1 MGASSNAA
9 LPDGTFANSTDAI
22 NVILTQEANRIGSD
36 IHKSTL
42 HTSPWIDLVKQSTF
56 PDGMGYQLNTLV
68 YDRAL
73 PLKSG
78 ALNATPVLGL
88 NWNALNLSAVA
99 SSRTGFTD
107 GQIEDLRSTGDE
119 GTSKI
124 DFSQV
129 LKSYSL
135 KRATVESPKI
145 NVEDLRFAAH
155 RADQLRAIMDLL
167 KESVRYSW
175 ENRYRDEYD
184 RLADNTVLCK
194 SDGSTFIA
202 SVEDKQSFAA
212 AGSTDASLVSTT
224 TTDGSATDIDADN
237 NGAADLTGNIS
248 NAVMDKIYFQLV
260 RAGAGPKAYG
270 RENGRPVFSVV
281 LSSEASYK
289 LQTEAE
295 FRDDVRYNNAA
306 VSDLIAPLGI
316 EKSFRGFYH
325 LVDDL
330 TTRYTESSDSS
341 NVLSKVEP
349 FTVSGGVVTP
359 NSAYES
365 AAYEAAYILV
375 DDVMES
381 LIPAPLTGGN
391 GVTFDPVN
399 YKGDFKW
406 TNIPDA
412 SINPDGTIGFF
423 RGIMASASKPIKTS
437 FGYVVI
443 FKRTVSTAATV

>member
-1 MGASSNAA
+1 MA
-9 LPDGTFANSTDAI
+9 GTFDNDATAI
-22 NVILTQEANRIGSD
+22 NVLLTQEANRIGGD
-36 IHKSTL
+36 IHKATM
-42 HTSPWIDLVKQSTF
+42 HTSPWIDLIKQTTF

-78 ALNATPVLGL
+78 TLASSPVLGV
-88 NWNALNLSAVA
+88 NWNNLRDSAVA
-99 SSRTGFTD
+99 SGVTGFTD
-107 GQIEDLRSTGDE
+107 GQSVDTKNKSEE
-119 GTSKI
+119 GTATI

-129 LKSYSL
+129 LKAYSL
-135 KRATVESPKI
+135 KRAVVESPKI
-145 NVEDLRFAAH
+145 NVEDLRYAAH
-155 RADQLRAIMDLL
+155 RTDQLRAIMDLL
-167 KESVRYSW
+167 EESVRHSW

-184 RLADNTVLCK
+184 RLADNVVLCK
-194 SDGSTFIA
+194 TASTTFTS

-212 AGSTDASLVSTT
+212 DSSAAGSTTKTGDL
-224 TTDGSATDIDADN
+224 DADN
-237 NGAADLTGNIS
+237 DGTGELEPSANIS
-248 NAVMDKIYFQLV
+248 NAVMDKIYYQLV

-270 RENGRPVFSVV
+270 RENGRPIFSVV

-295 FRDDVRYNNAA
+295 FRDDVRYNNAR
-306 VSDLIAPLGI
+306 VGELIAPLGV

-330 TTRYTESSDSS
+330 TTRYNSRGGEANT
-341 NVLSKVEP
+341 LLKVEP
-349 FTVSGGVVTP
+349 YTVTNGVVVP
-359 NSAYES
+359 NSDYES
-365 AAYEAAYILV
+365 AEFEAAYVLV

-381 LIPAPLTGGN
+381 LIPQPISGGN

-412 SINPDGTIGFF
+412 AINPDGTIGFF

-443 FKRTVSTAATV
+443 YKRDVGTAAAT

>member
-1 MGASSNAA
+1 MA
-9 LPDGTFANSTDAI
+9 GTFENDATAI
-22 NVILTQEANRIGSD
+22 NVLLTQEANRIGGD
-36 IHKSTL
+36 IHKATM
-42 HTSPWIDLVKQSTF
+42 HTSPWIDLIKQTTF

-78 ALNATPVLGL
+78 TLASSPVLGV
-88 NWNALNLSAVA
+88 NWNNLRHSAVA
-99 SSRTGFTD
+99 SGVTGFTD
-107 GQIEDLRSTGDE
+107 GQSVDTKNKTEE
-119 GTSKI
+119 GTSTI

-129 LKSYSL
+129 LKAYSL
-135 KRATVESPKI
+135 KRAVVESPKI
-145 NVEDLRFAAH
+145 NVEDLRYAAH
-155 RADQLRAIMDLL
+155 RTDQLRAVMDLL
-167 KESVRYSW
+167 EESVRHSW

-194 SDGSTFIA
+194 SNGSTFIT
-202 SVEDKQSFAA
+202 SVEDKQSYAA
-212 AGSTDASLVSTT
+212 SGSTDASLVSTT
-224 TTDGSATDIDADN
+224 TTDGNATDIDSTND
-237 NGAADLTGNIS
+237 GTADLTGNIS

-281 LSSEASYK
+281 LSSEASYQ

-295 FRDDVRYNNAA
+295 FRDDVRYNKAA

-330 TTRYTESSDSS
+330 TTRFTESSDSS

-349 FTVSGGVVTP
+349 FTVSGGVVIP
-359 NSAYES
+359 NTAYES
-365 AAYEAAYILV
+365 AAYEAAYVLV

-381 LIPAPLTGGN
+381 LIPQPISGGN

-399 YKGDFKW
+399 YKGDFRW

-412 SINPDGTIGFF
+412 AINPDGTIGFF
-423 RGIMASASKPIKTS
+423 RGIMASASKPIKTN

-443 FKRTVSTAATV
+443 FKRNTDTAAT